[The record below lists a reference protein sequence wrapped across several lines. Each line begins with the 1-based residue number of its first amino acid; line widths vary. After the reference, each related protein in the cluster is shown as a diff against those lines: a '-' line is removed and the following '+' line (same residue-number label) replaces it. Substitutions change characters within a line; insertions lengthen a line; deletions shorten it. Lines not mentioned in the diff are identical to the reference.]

1 MQAQKQHHGSLPVY
15 RNKIT
20 RKTFA
25 LVMEAGGTVE
35 LQDAQ
40 GFSTYT
46 TSAKLADPEIWE
58 KQP

>member
-1 MQAQKQHHGSLPVY
+1 
-15 RNKIT
+15 
-20 RKTFA
+20 
-25 LVMEAGGTVE
+25 MEAGGTVE